1 MNAPVVDAVA
11 AATPQSV
18 TLTQDESRAA
28 DLLTFQIGMA
38 TVVAVLLVMTVVG
51 IIVASEPLLIASG
64 LFTVVAALVN
74 VSTGVHLPAA

>member
-11 AATPQSV
+11 ATPQSAATPQDASK
-18 TLTQDESRAA
+18 AA

-38 TVVAVLLVMTVVG
+38 TVVAVLLVMTIVG
-51 IIVASEPLLIASG
+51 MIVASEPLLIASG

-74 VSTGVHLPAA
+74 ASTGVNLPAA